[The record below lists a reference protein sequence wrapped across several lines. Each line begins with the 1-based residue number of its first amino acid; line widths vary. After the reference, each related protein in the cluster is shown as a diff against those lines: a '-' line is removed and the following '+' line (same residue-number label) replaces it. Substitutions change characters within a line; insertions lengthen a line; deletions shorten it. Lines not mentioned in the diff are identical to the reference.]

1 MTDEFEISYSTGGT
15 LAADAKGIIDAA
27 RSAAYRSVNVALV
40 RRNWLLGRRIA
51 EEVLKG
57 EGRAEYGKQV
67 IMGLAV
73 DLTAEYGKGFDFTN
87 LYRFLEFYK
96 TFQIFDTLCSKSGFV
111 CLAKKSFA
119 QKSRRRKLFTKR
131 SWRMPR
137 QNRSCKCEGA
147 TAIGKGSV

>member
-1 MTDEFEISYSTGGT
+1 MTDELEIRYSSGGT
-15 LAADAKGIIDAA
+15 LAADAKSIIEAA

-73 DLTAEYGKGFDFTN
+73 DLTAEYGKGFDYSN

-96 TFQIFDTLCSKSGFV
+96 AFQIFDTLCPKSGFI
-111 CLAKKSFA
+111 C
-119 QKSRRRKLFTKR
+119 R
-131 SWRMPR
+131 
-137 QNRSCKCEGA
+137 EGIA
-147 TAIGKGSV
+147 A